1 MCSKARWRSGGDRR
15 IQPRHSVVPWLV
27 EYSSFHL
34 NRFEVGHDGKTA
46 CERCREGKPGRR
58 VLSSARKSAAPLGK
72 LASLWE
78 SGVFVDVRGKT
89 GELMVS
95 DSQGVYKTRTVQRR
109 PQPERWSQVSTAEL
123 AWVRWRPSEDVP
135 ECDGEK
141 LETGKLSERVVV
153 KEGTEGEKAVPTRL
167 LIREGRLGKV
177 LDAHLDVWAAKPF
190 CREYPGRGTRR
201 RAGSDSR
208 RTCATWRK

>member
-1 MCSKARWRSGGDRR
+1 MAT
-15 IQPRHSVVPWLV
+15 HSVVPWLV
-27 EYSSFHL
+27 ECSSFLL

-46 CERCREGKPGRR
+46 YERCREGKPGRR

-78 SGVFVDVRGKT
+78 SGVFVGVRGKT
-89 GELMVS
+89 GDLMVP

-109 PQPERWSQVSTAEL
+109 PEPERWSQVSAAEL
-123 AWVRWRPSEDVP
+123 AWVRWRLSEDVP
-135 ECDGEK
+135 ECDGEN
-141 LETGKLSERVVV
+141 LETGKLSERVVD
-153 KEGTEGEKAVPTRL
+153 EERTESEKAVPTRF
-167 LIREGRLGKV
+167 LIREGRLGEV
-177 LDAHLDVWAAKPF
+177 LVAQLNVSAAKTF
-190 CREYPGRGTRR
+190 CRRHPSRGTRR